1 MKETLT
7 IETKLYPLSI
17 IQTNTGK
24 GGTFKMHQNDIV
36 AGELI
41 YKWSGKTKIIIEH
54 TGVEENFKGQGIG
67 KKLVLAAVD
76 FARKN
81 AIKILPLCT
90 YAKAV
95 FNKNPE
101 IHDVLF

>member
-1 MKETLT
+1 M
-7 IETKLYPLSI
+7 PI
-17 IQTNTGK
+17 IQTDTEK
-24 GGTFKMHQNDIV
+24 GGSFKMYQNDTV
-36 AGELI
+36 AGELV

-54 TGVEENFKGQGIG
+54 TGVNENFEGQGIG

-81 AIKILPLCT
+81 SIKILPFCT
-90 YAKAV
+90 YAKSV
-95 FNKNPE
+95 FDKNPE